1 MNFKESL
8 KSVTKDIQK
17 YRIENRG
24 GICLDKG
31 CVLYCDKPVSEV
43 LELHITKGLTKAVL
57 MEAQKKLLQVLQ
69 DDSNIKV
76 ISMVSPFLI
85 GHESF
90 MQKFGFEVDE
100 SLNTEERTEVRTEI
114 AAGFPENMRG
124 KPFIQMRVPR
134 EKFLEINDKPISG
147 SSDRK

>member
-8 KSVTKDIQK
+8 RGVEKNIQK

-24 GICLDKG
+24 GICLDKD
-31 CVLYCDKPVSEV
+31 CVLYCDRPVSEV

-57 MEAQKKLLQVLQ
+57 IEAQKKIIQVLQ
-69 DDSNIKV
+69 DDSSIKV

-90 MQKFGFEVDE
+90 MHKFGFEVDE
-100 SLNTEERTEVRTEI
+100 SLNTEAQADVRAEI
-114 AAGFPENMRG
+114 AADFPENMRG
-124 KPFIQMRVPR
+124 KPFIQMRVSR
-134 EKFLEINDKPISG
+134 EKFLEINDNSTSG
-147 SSDRK
+147 SSDKK